1 MESKGATLVCVG
13 FMVQRHS
20 KKVSGVVWNLI
31 DRLARTMYVLT
42 PGPHTSITG
51 PLTFILKPLLCS
63 VLFVLFSVSLPLYR
77 WTVFATKH
85 QNNHKH
91 NHHNCCILFFQ
102 GSVKGVRYFN
112 CKPKCG
118 LFARAGT
125 VQLAPNNTTAQVRAS
140 PAQQRQQHQQYPAP
154 APAPVQQQPPQ
165 QQIQPKQ
172 PTHFQIAA
180 SAFCFR
186 KDTNQWS
193 ELGTGT
199 VRLYTGSD
207 QKVHLDS
214 AGAQTSLN
222 HTVETGTKLEPNVG
236 SDRAWVFRATNA
248 ASFAGDVIALQF
260 GDPMAAQRFA
270 DAFEDLTIGL
280 ETAPAPP
287 APQAKSNA
295 APQAPAQQQQ
305 QHTTTQA
312 SKPPMRQQRRRLS
325 VVGDNVNI
333 DGRRAS
339 GFAAQPEEPTIL
351 KGHSGVAGTV
361 IGEYSGMS
369 KKGYAPYN
377 GKKENQD
384 VCFMHQDPAT
394 NR

>member
-1 MESKGATLVCVG
+1 MQHPLPNTPYP
-13 FMVQRHS
+13 
-20 KKVSGVVWNLI
+20 
-31 DRLARTMYVLT
+31 RLNT
-42 PGPHTSITG
+42 ITG
-51 PLTFILKPLLCS
+51 PLTFILTTPVFVVLFCS
-63 VLFVLFSVSLPLYR
+63 VLFVLFSCSLPLYR
-77 WTVFATKH
+77 WTVKTSKKTTK
-85 QNNHKH
+85 Q
-91 NHHNCCILFFQ
+91 HHNCNILFFQ

-112 CKPKCG
+112 CKPNCG

-125 VQLAPNNTTAQVRAS
+125 VQLAPNNTTAQVRAA
-140 PAQQRQQHQQYPAP
+140 PAQQHQQYSAPAP

-165 QQIQPKQ
+165 QQIQPTQ

-270 DAFEDLTIGL
+270 DTFEDLTIGS

-295 APQAPAQQQQ
+295 APPAPAQQQQ
-305 QHTTTQA
+305 QQTTTQA

-325 VVGDNVNI
+325 VVGDNANI

-339 GFAAQPEEPTIL
+339 GFAQPEEPTIL

-394 NR
+394 NRYV

>member
-1 MESKGATLVCVG
+1 MFGVVCSLFLFSTTVSLDCL
-13 FMVQRHS
+13 RHKTS
-20 KKVSGVVWNLI
+20 KKN
-31 DRLARTMYVLT
+31 
-42 PGPHTSITG
+42 
-51 PLTFILKPLLCS
+51 
-63 VLFVLFSVSLPLYR
+63 
-77 WTVFATKH
+77 TK
-85 QNNHKH
+85 Q
-91 NHHNCCILFFQ
+91 HHNCNILFFQ

-112 CKPKCG
+112 CKPNCG

-125 VQLAPNNTTAQVRAS
+125 VQLAPNNTTAQVRAA
-140 PAQQRQQHQQYPAP
+140 PAQQHQQYSAP
-154 APAPVQQQPPQ
+154 APVPVQQQPPQ
-165 QQIQPKQ
+165 QQIQPTQ

-270 DAFEDLTIGL
+270 DTFEDLTIGS

-295 APQAPAQQQQ
+295 APPAPAQQQQ
-305 QHTTTQA
+305 QQTTTQA

-325 VVGDNVNI
+325 VVGDNANI

-339 GFAAQPEEPTIL
+339 GFAQPEEPTIL

-394 NR
+394 NRYV